1 MDNLT
6 DFIRVKAPGPFER
19 ELERLKRIE
28 AAAKWFVD
36 RWESPCAEWP
46 ENVSNAVDQIRKA
59 VRR

>member
-6 DFIRVKAPGPFER
+6 EFVRVKAPPPFVA

-28 AAAKWFVD
+28 AAARWFVD
-36 RWESPCAEWP
+36 RWDNPSAGWVP
-46 ENVSNAVDQIRKA
+46 AVRDAMGQLRKA